1 MDVLGIIF
9 ANIYDSSLGQ
19 LTNKRTMASLPFG
32 GRYRHIDFPLSNM
45 ANAGI
50 HHIGIITKY
59 NYQSLINH
67 VGSGLEWDL
76 ALGEGNME
84 FLTPFSMGH
93 SGTYRGK
100 LEAVNSAAKFIAQQN
115 EEYVILSDSN
125 VLCSIDLSKVLEAHI
140 ASGCDVTAVTKSGI
154 ADGKKELDLA
164 IKTDDAGQVT
174 QMAVDYVA
182 DASYDA
188 SMGIFVMKRTLLM
201 EAAKESTSRNRY
213 RLERDFILRSFD
225 EGKITMHIYPFADV
239 ALFMESTREYYQ
251 NNLRLLQPQVR
262 QGLFK
267 SGTPVYTSVRNEV
280 PAYFGDQAK
289 MGNCIIGDGCSI
301 EGSVD
306 ESVLFRNVKVEAG
319 VTLKH
324 CVAMQGCVIG
334 AGAQIAYA
342 VLDKGVVVRPGSMLI
357 GTWEHPVIISKG
369 ETV

>member
-45 ANAGI
+45 ANSGI
-50 HHIGIITKY
+50 NHIGIITKY

-76 ALGEGNME
+76 TLGQGNLE

-100 LEAVNSAAKFIAQQN
+100 LEAVNSAMKFLEQQN

-125 VLCSIDLSKVLEAHI
+125 VLCSIDYTKVLEEHI
-140 ASGCDVTAVTKSGI
+140 ASDRDVTVVVKDGI
-154 ADGKKELDLA
+154 ADGKKKLDLA
-164 IKTDDAGQVT
+164 LKTDAKGEIT
-174 QMAVDYVA
+174 EMAVDYVA
-182 DASYDA
+182 APCYKA
-188 SMGIFVMKRTLLM
+188 SMGIYIMKRTALM

-225 EGKITMHIYPFADV
+225 EGKITMNVYEFSNV
-239 ALFMESTREYYQ
+239 AMFMESVREYYQ
-251 NNLRLLQPQVR
+251 NNLALLDPIVR
-262 QGLFK
+262 RSLFRNEA
-267 SGTPVYTSVRNEV
+267 SVYTSVRHEV
-280 PAYFGDQAK
+280 PAYFGQQAK
-289 MGNCIIGDGCSI
+289 VDGSIIGDGCTI

-306 ESVLFRNVKVEAG
+306 KSVLFRCVKVARGAE
-319 VTLKH
+319 LKQ
-324 CVAMQGCVIG
+324 CVAMQDCVIG
-334 AGAQIAYA
+334 EGAHIECA
-342 VLDKGVVVRPGSMLI
+342 VLDKGVVVRPGAMLV
-357 GTWEHPVIISKG
+357 GTYEHPIIISKG

>member
-125 VLCSIDLSKVLEAHI
+125 VLCSIDLTKVLEAHI

-225 EGKITMHIYPFADV
+225 EGDV
-239 ALFMESTREYYQ
+239 YKRQ
-251 NNLRLLQPQVR
+251 VLRLPVLQPPGRLLHRPESGQRHLPGR
-262 QGLFK
+262 QL
-267 SGTPVYTSVRNEV
+267 E
-280 PAYFGDQAK
+280 AQGDRLHPLGSLPGGRAQARAHQPDR
-289 MGNCIIGDGCSI
+289 GRHPGHGHGHN
-301 EGSVD
+301 
-306 ESVLFRNVKVEAG
+306 
-319 VTLKH
+319 
-324 CVAMQGCVIG
+324 
-334 AGAQIAYA
+334 AGA
-342 VLDKGVVVRPGSMLI
+342 L
-357 GTWEHPVIISKG
+357 
-369 ETV
+369 

>member
-125 VLCSIDLSKVLEAHI
+125 VI
-140 ASGCDVTAVTKSGI
+140 
-154 ADGKKELDLA
+154 
-164 IKTDDAGQVT
+164 
-174 QMAVDYVA
+174 
-182 DASYDA
+182 
-188 SMGIFVMKRTLLM
+188 
-201 EAAKESTSRNRY
+201 
-213 RLERDFILRSFD
+213 
-225 EGKITMHIYPFADV
+225 
-239 ALFMESTREYYQ
+239 
-251 NNLRLLQPQVR
+251 
-262 QGLFK
+262 
-267 SGTPVYTSVRNEV
+267 
-280 PAYFGDQAK
+280 
-289 MGNCIIGDGCSI
+289 
-301 EGSVD
+301 
-306 ESVLFRNVKVEAG
+306 
-319 VTLKH
+319 
-324 CVAMQGCVIG
+324 
-334 AGAQIAYA
+334 
-342 VLDKGVVVRPGSMLI
+342 
-357 GTWEHPVIISKG
+357 
-369 ETV
+369 

>member
-125 VLCSIDLSKVLEAHI
+125 VLCSIDLTKVLEAHI

-225 EGKITMHIYPFADV
+225 EGKDHHAYLP
-239 ALFMESTREYYQ
+239 
-251 NNLRLLQPQVR
+251 VR
-262 QGLFK
+262 RRRPLYG
-267 SGTPVYTSVRNEV
+267 EH
-280 PAYFGDQAK
+280 
-289 MGNCIIGDGCSI
+289 
-301 EGSVD
+301 
-306 ESVLFRNVKVEAG
+306 AG
-319 VTLKH
+319 IL
-324 CVAMQGCVIG
+324 
-334 AGAQIAYA
+334 
-342 VLDKGVVVRPGSMLI
+342 S
-357 GTWEHPVIISKG
+357 E
-369 ETV
+369 